1 MKKLLIS
8 VAVFAFAIASFAQA
22 PGYEFTTVV
31 SHKAT
36 PVKEQSSTGTCW
48 CFGTASS
55 MENTIYQRC
64 SSSAKST

>member
-36 PVKEQSSTGTCW
+36 PVKDTK
-48 CFGTASS
+48 CFWIICCKT
-55 MENTIYQRC
+55 
-64 SSSAKST
+64 